1 MTKRRF
7 SRRSVLRG
15 AAAVAAGA
23 AASTVASPAGASTRP
38 SVVEAAP
45 VTDFLDSICV
55 CAHMGQGVDDPARVA
70 DALTYTGIRNIRDSD
85 NVSAAFVDGL
95 ISVHQRTGARFVIV
109 RSGPD
114 EAWLADQLEAS
125 RRLARAGA
133 LLALEG
139 PNEPNNWA
147 VTFGGDTS
155 VWDKDFT
162 PVARWQQELYRR
174 TKADA
179 LLRRF
184 PVFHSSE
191 AGGSEPNNVGLQFLT
206 IPDGAGTLMP
216 AGTRYADFANVH
228 NYICRKPAII
238 DNMAWENASPDFE
251 DWIDG
256 IYGEYGMTW
265 REGFPGYT
273 SAADR
278 AALPKV
284 STETGWATQGTN
296 SLTEEDQGRLLLALY
311 LSQFARGYQHTFVYM
326 LRDDPV
332 QGYWGFVDHDY
343 RPKRSGVYLHNLT
356 SVLANGAGAAPG
368 GGLAYSISDRA
379 PTTHDLLLRR
389 SDGDHFLVVWSERA
403 IGSESVTV
411 HLAGPPRQVEVYDP
425 TSGTTPIHTLD
436 AAKTVP
442 VTLTNYDVRVLRV
455 ECAAASR

>member
-1 MTKRRF
+1 M
-7 SRRSVLRG
+7 
-15 AAAVAAGA
+15 
-23 AASTVASPAGASTRP
+23 ASPAGASTRP
-38 SVVEAAP
+38 SVVEAVP
-45 VTDFLDSICV
+45 VADFLHSICA

-70 DALTYTGIRNIRDSD
+70 DALAYTGIRNIRDSD
-85 NVSAAFVDGL
+85 NVSAAFVDEL

-114 EAWLADQLEAS
+114 DAWLTAQVDAS
-125 RRLARAGA
+125 RRLAHAGA

-147 VTFGGDTS
+147 VTFDGATS
-155 VWDKDFT
+155 VSDKDFT

-174 TKADA
+174 AKADPV
-179 LLRRF
+179 LRNH

-216 AGTRYADFANVH
+216 VGTRYADFANVH
-228 NYICRKPAII
+228 NYICRKPLII
-238 DNMAWENASPDFE
+238 DDMAWENASPDFE

-332 QGYWGFVDHDY
+332 QGYWGFVDPDY
-343 RPKRSGVYLHNLT
+343 QPKRSGVYLHNLT
-356 SVLANGAGAAPG
+356 SVLADAGGSAPG

-379 PTTHDLLLRR
+379 PTTHDLLLRKAN
-389 SDGDHFLVVWSERA
+389 GDLFLVVWSEQA
-403 IGSESVTV
+403 GGSESVTV
-411 HLAGPPRQVEVYDP
+411 RLAGPPRVVDIYDP
-425 TSGTTPIHTLD
+425 TTGTTPIQTLSTT
-436 AAKTVP
+436 KTVP
-442 VTLTNYDVRVLRV
+442 VTLTNYDVRILRLQG
-455 ECAAASR
+455 ATDRR